1 MSKSLQ
7 LRRGTTAEH
16 QQYIGLQGEVTIDTD
31 LGVPVV
37 HDGVTVGGK
46 PILSALPGTGSST
59 TWKLYT
65 PGAPIA
71 SKDMLLIDTSAGPV
85 SVTLPAGVYGETIGF
100 MDLKGTFGVNP
111 LTINSTGGA
120 TFLGT
125 VSPLVH
131 SVSRTIILTSVTND
145 WRF

>member
-16 QQYIGLQGEVTIDTD
+16 QQFIGLPGEITIDTD
-31 LGVPVV
+31 LGVPVI
-37 HDGVTVGGK
+37 HDGVTAGGK
-46 PILSALPGTGSST
+46 PILSSPPGSGST
-59 TWKLYT
+59 VWKLYT
-65 PGAPIA
+65 PGAPIV

-85 SVTLPAGVYGETIGF
+85 SVTLPVGVYGESVGF

-125 VSPLVH
+125 ASPLVH